1 MSKHEV
7 EAIEEV
13 MLSEDIPEQPIESE
27 MWNDL
32 KEEQSEHTIDALES
46 LRMWHA

>member
-1 MSKHEV
+1 MSKESI

-13 MLSEDIPEQPIESE
+13 MLSEDVLVESE
-27 MWNDL
+27 MWDEL
-32 KEEQSEHTIDALES
+32 KQEQTAHTANALES